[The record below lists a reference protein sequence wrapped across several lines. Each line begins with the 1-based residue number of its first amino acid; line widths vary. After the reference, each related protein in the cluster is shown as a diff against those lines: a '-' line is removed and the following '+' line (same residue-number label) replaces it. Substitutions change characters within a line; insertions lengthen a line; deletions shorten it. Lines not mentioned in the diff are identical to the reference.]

1 MARKK
6 QNKVPWPVLKAGLV
20 VLLALGLGFGLY
32 YGASYGLSRS
42 SYFQVKSIH
51 VDPSLNFID
60 RSILDRLKGQSIF
73 TVDLARA
80 QQRLGTRY
88 PQVAGLKLIR
98 QFPDQITVV
107 AKQRKP
113 VAQAGMDGKTVTL
126 DDFGVVLSTTTR
138 RDEQLPHI
146 EGFSEKEHR
155 AVLGQ
160 PLTGRD
166 VKTAL
171 QVIAAFQNNRVL
183 ESYRIKSIDVANTS
197 KVEFIVSNGLKVY
210 IDREELA
217 RKMRLLG
224 FVLTKSE
231 INLNEVKYLD
241 LRFKEPVIG
250 KR

>member
-6 QNKVPWPVLKAGLV
+6 QNRIPWPVIKIGAV
-20 VLLALGLGFGLY
+20 VLLALGLGCGLY
-32 YGASYGLSRS
+32 YGASYGLRRS
-42 SYFQVKSIH
+42 SYFQVKTIH
-51 VDPSLNFID
+51 IDPSLNFID
-60 RSILDRLKGQSIF
+60 RSGLDRLKGQSIF

-80 QQRLGTRY
+80 QQRLGARY

-98 QFPDQITVV
+98 RFPDQITVV

-113 VAQAGMDGKTVTL
+113 VAQARMDGKTVTL
-126 DDFGVVLSTTTR
+126 DGFGVILSTTTR

-146 EGFSEKEHR
+146 EGFSEKNNR
-155 AVLGQ
+155 AVLGH

-166 VKTAL
+166 FKAAV
-171 QVIAAFQNNRVL
+171 QVITAFQNNRVL
-183 ESYRIKSIDVANTS
+183 ESYRIKSIDVSNTS
-197 KVEFIVSNGLKVY
+197 KIEFIISNGLKVY
-210 IDREELA
+210 IDRDELA

-231 INLNEVKYLD
+231 INLDEVKYLD

-250 KR
+250 KK